1 MAAYLIADVKIVD
14 PERFKDY
21 GSLVPESVEKYGG
34 KYLVR
39 GGEHVVIEGNWDP
52 ERLVVIEFKSMEQLK
67 EWYDSEEYSEAMPSD
82 WYEDN
87 VTELCHKGI
96 LNSVSEFWNTGQ
108 NDS

>member
-1 MAAYLIADVKIVD
+1 MAAYLIADVKIFD

-39 GGEHVVIEGNWDP
+39 GGEHVVTEGNWDP

-67 EWYDSEEYSEAMPSD
+67 EWYDSEEYSEAMNIRHLSAD
-82 WYEDN
+82 TNLLFVEVIY
-87 VTELCHKGI
+87 
-96 LNSVSEFWNTGQ
+96 
-108 NDS
+108 

>member
-39 GGEHVVIEGNWDP
+39 GGEHVVTEGNWDP

-67 EWYDSEEYSEAMPSD
+67 EWYDSEEYSEAMNIRTFRLTQIYCL
-82 WYEDN
+82 W
-87 VTELCHKGI
+87 KGFI
-96 LNSVSEFWNTGQ
+96 NLNDYAFQ
-108 NDS
+108 PYI

>member
-21 GSLVPESVEKYGG
+21 GSLVPESVEKYGV

-39 GGEHVVIEGNWDP
+39 GSNHVVTVGNCDP

-67 EWYDSEEYSEAMPSD
+67 EWYDSGAMNIRHLSAD
-82 WYEDN
+82 TNLLFVE
-87 VTELCHKGI
+87 GI
-96 LNSVSEFWNTGQ
+96 Y
-108 NDS
+108 

>member
-21 GSLVPESVEKYGG
+21 WSLVPESVEKYGG

-39 GGEHVVIEGNWDP
+39 DGEHVVTEGNWDP

-67 EWYDSEEYSEAMPSD
+67 EWYDSEAMNIRHLSAD
-82 WYEDN
+82 TNLLFVE
-87 VTELCHKGI
+87 GI
-96 LNSVSEFWNTGQ
+96 Y
-108 NDS
+108 